1 MLNVFFF
8 DISKDNI
15 LTDFIPKNKPRS
27 FKFRLNRRQWYIPSS
42 SFWLYDEN
50 VTKHPIQSTPMHPQ
64 NLDWR
69 SATKTKHTHARQE
82 NGERAFHAKNWL
94 NAQSRVKTTGAS
106 RGIKNPS
113 TIIYLF
119 INSFHTR
126 YIYPTIYLSIHLN
139 SLYLTYLS
147 FNLSVTL
154 NNVSARDNFNLFCI
168 QTTEC

>member
-1 MLNVFFF
+1 M
-8 DISKDNI
+8 
-15 LTDFIPKNKPRS
+15 
-27 FKFRLNRRQWYIPSS
+27 
-42 SFWLYDEN
+42 
-50 VTKHPIQSTPMHPQ
+50 TKHPIQSTPMHPQ

-69 SATKTKHTHARQE
+69 LDTKTKHTHARQE
-82 NGERAFHAKNWL
+82 NGERAFHAKSWL
-94 NAQSRVKTTGAS
+94 NAQSRVKTTGAR

-119 INSFHTR
+119 INSFHPPPS

-147 FNLSVTL
+147 FNLSNTL

-168 QTTEC
+168 QNTEC